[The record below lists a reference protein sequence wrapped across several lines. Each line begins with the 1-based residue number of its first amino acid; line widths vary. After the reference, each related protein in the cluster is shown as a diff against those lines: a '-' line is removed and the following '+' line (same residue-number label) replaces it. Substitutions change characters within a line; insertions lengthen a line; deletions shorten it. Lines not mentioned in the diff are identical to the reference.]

1 MINDFHKKSYF
12 LYFSFLSNKVMEWV
26 SDSNN
31 KDLKNVLK
39 ATQEIGLHVSA
50 LHRENEMLKKQVSL
64 EKSLRLRAEKDL
76 SEFKEVKYI

>member
-1 MINDFHKKSYF
+1 MD
-12 LYFSFLSNKVMEWV
+12 WV
-26 SDSNN
+26 GNSNN

-39 ATQEIGLHVSA
+39 AAQEIGLHVSA
-50 LHRENEMLKKQVSL
+50 LHRENEMLKRQVSL